1 MPTPPIHSRTWNPTR
16 GQPIIFAV
24 GGKDTIHSSDHSLT
38 AQKDFQGHFESSC
51 LPSDGCVVT
60 QDGSVE
66 EVQS

>member
-1 MPTPPIHSRTWNPTR
+1 MPTPTHSLQNLEPHQGGNP
-16 GQPIIFAV
+16 PSLLI

-60 QDGSVE
+60 QDGSAE
-66 EVQS
+66 